1 MILTQLIAG
10 DSLNFSTSLPQ
21 YSAADGWVLKY
32 RLVPRTSGGVVIA
45 LEAGADGAYHRTQ
58 VAASTTATWA
68 ADTYAWASWVEK
80 GLESYTV
87 ETGQITILPDPRQ
100 VAPGHDGRSLAQKAL
115 DEARAALATWSPT
128 RRRYRIGGREM
139 EFREW
144 ADASACVK
152 FWQGEVARE
161 QIAAGALKV
170 RRIIHT
176 RL

>member
-1 MILTQLIAG
+1 MIKNIIAG
-10 DSLNFSTSLPQ
+10 DTLSL
-21 YSAADGWVLKY
+21 
-32 RLVPRTSGGVVIA
+32 LVPGGNYPASAGWQLHLRLTPRGASGVVVVVDSTA
-45 LEAGADGAYHRTQ
+45 EGDDHRLS
-58 VAASTTATWA
+58 ASASTTATWA

-80 GLESYTV
+80 GTESYTI

-100 VAPGHDGRSLAQKAL
+100 VAPGHDSRSLAQKAL
-115 DEARAALATWSPT
+115 DDARAALATWSPT

-152 FWQGEVARE
+152 YWQGEVARE